1 MKIQDELLLLKNGM
15 NKYYEET
22 ASKQKNLDEKE
33 TEFLGKFEVRCNSI
47 NSTLGELFEPINQM
61 YKFLDFFGDVGKKV
75 TPFDRAYEETYVVKK
90 SINRLNENKQ
100 DFEINQGKTGKG
112 AFGAAGVG
120 LLLAG
125 PVGALTFAGA
135 KLIKNSSSNKKMA
148 KEEFRQLAKVYD
160 EDQVKNDAL
169 IKEHEEYISYLESA
183 NKIAE
188 LYEGTLIGIKAIVN
202 ESVLPELKTIR
213 AFLYASTIK
222 NCILS
227 GEDPNNAPVESIKE
241 HEGSDYYVF
250 VMNTFDYYNLIT
262 TFFTKHLMTNILSD
276 KKITTTER
284 LDFKKQ
290 IKEIKDFAPK
300 LEIHK

>member
-1 MKIQDELLLLKNGM
+1 MSIQDELLLLKDEM

-22 ASKQKNLDEKE
+22 TSKQKELDENE
-33 TEFLGKFEVRCNSI
+33 TEFSGRFEVRCNAI
-47 NSTLGELFEPINQM
+47 NSTLGELFELINQM
-61 YKFLDFFGDVGKKV
+61 YNFLDFCGDVGKKV

-90 SINRLNENKQ
+90 SISKLNDNKQ
-100 DFEINQGKTGKG
+100 DFKINQEKTSKG
-112 AFGAAGVG
+112 ALGAAGVG
-120 LLLAG
+120 LLVAG

-135 KLIKNSSSNKKMA
+135 KLIKNLSSNKKMA
-148 KEEFRQLAKVYD
+148 KEECEQLAKVYE
-160 EDQVKNDAL
+160 EDQARNGAL
-169 IKEHEEYISYLESA
+169 IKEHEEYISYLKSA
-183 NKIAE
+183 CEIAE
-188 LYEGTLIGIKAIVN
+188 LYESTLLGIKAIIKD
-202 ESVLPELKTIR
+202 SILPKLKTIR

-227 GEDPNNAPVESIKE
+227 GEDPNKATVESITE

-250 VMNTFDYYNLIT
+250 VRNTSDYYNLIT
-262 TFFTKHLMTNILSD
+262 AFFTKHLMTKILSD